1 MTVSPGIAGPA
12 VDRGVA
18 ALVNALR
25 GDGDD
30 GRRTAPG
37 AAHVAPRTAAAA
49 CPAATRT
56 RTVPRWMLAPA
67 PDRTDVPHRVP
78 VPRHATDASASL
90 PALRAGAEDRAA
102 RSGAQGPGGRGWQ
115 RVQGR
120 RRRQCQFMSSRV
132 HGDALM

>member
-12 VDRGVA
+12 VDHGVG

-30 GRRTAPG
+30 GRLQVQRMWRHGQRLLPALQLRGHGQCRVGCWHRHQTGRTYRTA
-37 AAHVAPRTAAAA
+37 
-49 CPAATRT
+49 CQC
-56 RTVPRWMLAPA
+56 
-67 PDRTDVPHRVP
+67 
-78 VPRHATDASASL
+78 HATDASASL

-102 RSGAQGPGGRGWQ
+102 GSGAQGPGGRGWQ